1 MSSAAK
7 QSAESVSHA
16 ADSPRAQTATAEE
29 VPSSEAAVDAARV
42 FAGGGDGLPALNRF
56 ASVQKH
62 QTFLALQ
69 RTHGNAAV
77 QRLLTRTVGVAG
89 AVQAPRPTT
98 SDGARSK
105 ETAVQRHAATE
116 LAEPENAIQRHTSVT
131 LEEEEN
137 AIKRMALQRSVA
149 MIQR

>member
-29 VPSSEAAVDAARV
+29 VPSSEAAVDASRV

-62 QTFLALQ
+62 QTLLALQ
-69 RTHGNAAV
+69 RTHGNSAV
-77 QRLLTRTVGVAG
+77 QRLLTRTVGVDG
-89 AVQAPRPTT
+89 VVEAPRPTIA
-98 SDGARSK
+98 DGSGGKA
-105 ETAVQRHAATE
+105 TAVQRHSATA
-116 LAEPENAIQRHTSVT
+116 LAEPENAIR
-131 LEEEEN
+131 
-137 AIKRMALQRSVA
+137 
-149 MIQR
+149 